1 VAPSTEAGGIPVG
14 YAILVVGAAVLV
26 LAGYTLGQAISG

>member
-1 VAPSTEAGGIPVG
+1 VG
-14 YAILVVGAAVLV
+14 YVILVVGAAVLV

>member
-1 VAPSTEAGGIPVG
+1 VG
-14 YAILVVGAAVLV
+14 YVILVVGAAALV